1 MFWRRRKTSKIDKQT
16 KKELLE
22 ELKTLRN
29 KSVIVTNEI
38 DRLKKIIEGI
48 K

>member
-1 MFWRRRKTSKIDKQT
+1 MFWRRKKTSKIDKQT
-16 KKELLE
+16 KKEILE
-22 ELKTLRN
+22 ELKALRN

>member
-1 MFWRRRKTSKIDKQT
+1 MFWRKKTPQINKQT

-22 ELKTLRN
+22 DLKQLRN
-29 KSVIVTNEI
+29 KSVTVTNEI
-38 DRLKKIIEGI
+38 DKIKKIVEAL

>member
-1 MFWRRRKTSKIDKQT
+1 MFWRKKTPQINKQT

-22 ELKTLRN
+22 DLRQLRN

-38 DRLKKIIEGI
+38 DKLKKIVEAL

>member
-1 MFWRRRKTSKIDKQT
+1 MFWWRKETKMDKQT

-22 ELKTLRN
+22 ELKQLRN

-38 DRLKKIIEGI
+38 DRLKKIIEGL

>member
-16 KKELLE
+16 MKELLE

>member
-29 KSVIVTNEI
+29 KSVMVTNEI

>member
-1 MFWRRRKTSKIDKQT
+1 MFWRRKKTSKIDKQT
-16 KKELLE
+16 KKEILE

-29 KSVIVTNEI
+29 KSVMVTNEI